1 MSKPSRERS
10 TDLGAYAL
18 ITRDF
23 LSDTVRLLWEKENI
37 AVRVTLGAEHL
48 LELKYALNSL
58 RALMEVLGVDEP
70 SRPKD
75 V

>member
-1 MSKPSRERS
+1 MSKQSRS
-10 TDLGAYAL
+10 TPSDLGAYAL
-18 ITRDF
+18 VTRDF
-23 LSDTVRLLWEKENI
+23 LSDTVRLLWEKENV

>member
-1 MSKPSRERS
+1 MSKQSRS
-10 TDLGAYAL
+10 TPSDLGAYAL
-18 ITRDF
+18 PAGKF
-23 LSDTVRLLWEKENI
+23 LSDTVRLLWEKENV